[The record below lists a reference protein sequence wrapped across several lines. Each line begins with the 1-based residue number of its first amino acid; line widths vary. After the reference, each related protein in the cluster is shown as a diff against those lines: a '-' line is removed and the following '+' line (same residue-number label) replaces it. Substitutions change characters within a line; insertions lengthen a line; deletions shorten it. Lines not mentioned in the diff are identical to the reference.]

1 MKEYTLF
8 ALDLIKEAEGFRGS
22 IYLCPAGYPTI
33 GYGRNLKTNPLT
45 EKEEAECFKSSDNLN
60 VSKNVAEKWLLKE
73 VEIIADRLEK
83 EGYLKYLDPLRQ
95 AVLIDLVYN
104 LGFAKFLT
112 FKKFLIALS
121 NANYGIASDELVDS
135 KWYVDVGRRGKRN
148 AEIMR
153 YGSKVNDYY
162 KV

>member
-8 ALDLIKEAEGFRGS
+8 ALDLIKEAEGFSGS
-22 IYLCPAGYPTI
+22 VYQCTAGYPTI

-45 EKEEAECFKSSDNLN
+45 EREESECFRSADNLK
-60 VSKNVAEKWLLKE
+60 VSKNVAESWLLKE
-73 VEIIADRLEK
+73 VEAIADRLNR
-83 EGYLKYLDPLRQ
+83 EGFLKYLDPLRQ

-112 FKKFLIALS
+112 FKNFLSALS
-121 NANYGIASDELVDS
+121 NSNYGIASDELINS
-135 KWYVDVGRRGKRN
+135 KWYLDVGRRGKRN

-153 YGSKVNDYY
+153 YGSKINDYY